1 MFRNQYDNDIT
12 VFSPQGRIHQ
22 IEYAM
27 EAVKQGSAAVGLRS
41 NTHTV
46 ILALKRAQSELASY
60 QNKIIKIDNH
70 LGIAVAGLISDANL
84 LSTFMRTEALKSK
97 MLFDRPLP
105 TLRIVTQISDSMC
118 RFSDFT
124 LEAQVNT
131 QKYGFRPYG
140 VGLLVAGYDVSV
152 LAFNTVGNW
161 SAFVRVCSFRK
172 LFRLHGHEHR
182 SS

>member
-1 MFRNQYDNDIT
+1 MNLIIITTVWGKIYQRFQRSSSITPSIPINNLTAYQSCLEISTSTPILLTHPPRYDNDIT

-60 QNKIIKIDNH
+60 QNKIIKIDAH

-97 MLFDRPLP
+97 MLFDRPVP
-105 TLRIVTQISDSMC
+105 TLRIVTQISDSM
-118 RFSDFT
+118 DGV
-124 LEAQVNT
+124 VN
-131 QKYGFRPYG
+131 
-140 VGLLVAGYDVSV
+140 
-152 LAFNTVGNW
+152 W
-161 SAFVRVCSFRK
+161 W
-172 LFRLHGHEHR
+172 
-182 SS
+182 

>member
-1 MFRNQYDNDIT
+1 MFRNQYVPGHPGIPPNTTRYDNDIT

-105 TLRIVTQISDSMC
+105 TLRIVTQISDSMWC
-118 RFSDFT
+118 RF
-124 LEAQVNT
+124 
-131 QKYGFRPYG
+131 P
-140 VGLLVAGYDVSV
+140 
-152 LAFNTVGNW
+152 
-161 SAFVRVCSFRK
+161 
-172 LFRLHGHEHR
+172 
-182 SS
+182 